1 MTKPFVS
8 IVPMEFYVYADHRS
22 LMSKKIQVS
31 ARMKIRKGK
40 LEGFKQQAAVCISQV
55 KEKDPGT
62 LQYDWFLNS
71 DKTECEIREAYK
83 SSEDLLAH
91 VVNLREPL
99 GVLFDQYATD
109 HSVVIYGDPSP
120 ELIQNATKM
129 KGVGVKT
136 YSFLRGLD

>member
-1 MTKPFVS
+1 
-8 IVPMEFYVYADHRS
+8 
-22 LMSKKIQVS
+22 MSKKLQLS
-31 ARMKIRKGK
+31 ARMKIREGK
-40 LEGFKQQAAVCISQV
+40 LEEFKRQAPICISQV

-91 VVNLREPL
+91 VANLREPL
-99 GVLFDQYATD
+99 GILFEQYATD
-109 HSVVIYGDPSP
+109 HSVVIYGNPSP
-120 ELIQNATKM
+120 ELMENATKM

-136 YSFLRGLD
+136 YSFFQGLD